1 MKPSKMYQI
10 VYDVEVLKASSPT
23 PKESMFKK
31 GKISKVKKR
40 ASHVSVDAPYYRIKK
55 RLMEEKNGEWLI
67 NAVALG

>member
-1 MKPSKMYQI
+1 LTRLKVIADGRCEAVQNVYQI

-40 ASHVSVDAPYYRIKK
+40 ASHVSTSMLHIT
-55 RLMEEKNGEWLI
+55 E
-67 NAVALG
+67 

>member
-1 MKPSKMYQI
+1 MADVKPSKMYQI

-40 ASHVSVDAPYYRIKK
+40 ASHVSTSMLHIT
-55 RLMEEKNGEWLI
+55 E
-67 NAVALG
+67 